1 MLERFRG
8 KNMAEL
14 SELFAPQQ
22 QIDREDGQDQ
32 DQQRQASF
40 PRKNLVDRMKEIMK
54 EHEEVV
60 NCL

>member
-22 QIDREDGQDQ
+22 QIDGQ